1 MSNRLR
7 ISSSTLRFV
16 LVAVLLAPAFV
27 VAQTPSAAPAK
38 QATTTAAKSTKAKA
52 ETWALEH
59 TPDGQPDLQG
69 VWSNATLTPLERPR
83 ELGDKQY
90 FTEAE
95 AAAFEKQML
104 QRNDADRRDTN
115 PEADV
120 AQAYNNFWYDR
131 GNRVVPT
138 LRTSLIIDPPDGRI
152 PALTPEAQK
161 REASRAEASRG
172 RGPADSYLD
181 RSLAER
187 CLTRGSPKLP
197 SAYNN
202 NFQIVQSPGFIA
214 IVQEMIHETRMIRLD
229 DSPHVG
235 SKIREWLGDSRGHWE
250 SNTLVVDTTNY
261 NDHVSD
267 CCRASGAHLHIVE
280 RFTRID
286 AHTIDYQFTVD
297 DPSTFTKPWTV
308 AVPLTRD
315 PGPVY
320 EYACHEDNYAMANML
335 NGARTEEKAAAE
347 AAKKE
352 PR

>member
-7 ISSSTLRFV
+7 ISSGALGFV
-16 LVAVLLAPAFV
+16 MATVLLTPAFV
-27 VAQTPSAAPAK
+27 VAQTSAVATAKEATKTPAK
-38 QATTTAAKSTKAKA
+38 GTTAKAKSWT
-52 ETWALEH
+52 LEH

-104 QRNDADRRDTN
+104 QRNDADRRDTD

-131 GNRVVPT
+131 GNKVVPT

-161 REASRAEASRG
+161 RVAKRAEASRG
-172 RGPADSYLD
+172 HGPADSYED
-181 RSLAER
+181 RSIAER
-187 CLTRGSPKLP
+187 CLTRGAPKLP

-202 NFQIVQSPGFIA
+202 NFQIVQSPGYIA
-214 IVQEMIHETRMIRLD
+214 IVQEMIHETRIIPLVA
-229 DSPHVG
+229 SPHVG
-235 SKIREWLGDSRGHWE
+235 SRIREWLGDSRGHWE
-250 SNTLVVDTTNY
+250 GNALVVDNTNY
-261 NDHVSD
+261 DDHGID
-267 CCRASGAHLHIVE
+267 CCRVPGAHLHVVE

-286 AHTIDYQFTVD
+286 ANTIDYQFTVD
-297 DPSTFTKPWTV
+297 DPSTYTRPWTV
-308 AVPLTRD
+308 AVPLTKA

-320 EYACHEDNYAMANML
+320 EYACHEDNYAMANIL
-335 NGARTEEKAAAE
+335 SGARAEEKAAGE
-347 AAKKE
+347 AGKKE